1 MSQVTVLRADNSGSL
16 ESLNNITSAI
26 RNRAAQLA
34 QGTGGMGQSGTGQSG
49 TNQSGTNNSGGS
61 SDATRN
67 WLQAERDLFCV
78 PAATL
83 SENDQQFSITVAV
96 AGWDSGNLEVIA
108 TSNSVIV
115 RSSTGNNLSL
125 GANGQGSILYSDIDS
140 RPLFRRFDLSSAV
153 DTSQVTATLDSG
165 MLSIAALKAGASKS
179 RSTAARA

>member
-1 MSQVTVLRADNSGSL
+1 MSQLTVLRADSSGSL
-16 ESLNNITSAI
+16 ESLNNITNAI
-26 RNRAAQLA
+26 RKRAAQLA
-34 QGTGGMGQSGTGQSG
+34 QGTGG
-49 TNQSGTNNSGGS
+49 TNQSGMKEGGGD

-78 PAATL
+78 PGATL

-125 GANGQGSILYSDIDS
+125 GASGQGSILYSDIDS
-140 RPLFRRFDLSSAV
+140 RALFRRFDLSSAV
-153 DTSQVTATLDSG
+153 DTSQVTATLDNG
-165 MLSIAALKAGASKS
+165 VLSITAQKAGAGRS